1 MRTEALVRMLTASCL
16 LLMLADCGRSPGPA
30 GPAGPQGVAGPQGP
44 TGAQG
49 PPGPS
54 GPAGPQGE
62 AGLQGPAGA
71 QGVRGESGPPGPA
84 GPAGP
89 AGPSGL
95 KGDRGEQGPPSPPGQ
110 AANLRGF
117 DATNETFACEANETV
132 VSAICK
138 GGNAGPVLEDGN
150 VRCPGAAGI
159 VGLCLR
165 K

>member
-1 MRTEALVRMLTASCL
+1 MRTEALVRMLTALCL

-54 GPAGPQGE
+54 GPAGPQGD

-71 QGVRGESGPPGPA
+71 QGVRGESGPPGPP
-84 GPAGP
+84 GPLGP
-89 AGPSGL
+89 

-110 AANLRGF
+110 VANLRGF
-117 DATNETFACEANETV
+117 DATNETFACDANETV